1 MSTVQLD
8 AQVNSF
14 DAGPLQK
21 SIQQSIKNSTTTF
34 VYFRTFCFFT
44 LLFMLFVCNL
54 IYILF

>member
-8 AQVNSF
+8 VQVNSF

-21 SIQQSIKNSTTTF
+21 STQRSSKNSTTTF

-44 LLFMLFVCNL
+44 IHTVCV
-54 IYILF
+54 